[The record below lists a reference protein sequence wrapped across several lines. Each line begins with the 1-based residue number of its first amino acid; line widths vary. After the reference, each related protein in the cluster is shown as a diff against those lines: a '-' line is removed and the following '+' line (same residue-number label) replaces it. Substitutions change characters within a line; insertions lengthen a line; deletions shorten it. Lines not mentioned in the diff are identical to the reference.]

1 MTNEEAE
8 AAVTVALKAGMMWLD
23 TASIYKNEEG
33 VGRAVNAF
41 LASGGSR
48 ADVTVVSKISP
59 YEMKSPR
66 NAALKI
72 LDRLALDYVDV
83 LLLHWPAAAK
93 VPPAAPEQRS
103 HRHSAWRELMRL
115 KAEGKVKR
123 IGVSNFTKG
132 HLEAMMKEPDLEK
145 PEFNQVE
152 LHVRF
157 NQNSLRQFCEQHSIL
172 IMAYSP
178 FGSGAL
184 ISDPEVIT
192 IAKKYEAPTWQAL
205 LAFACCN
212 AAVTFVKSTRHDRI
226 RAAAAFGKEDAD
238 WTSLVAE
245 FQSAFADSQKKFC
258 WCPEKVLP

>member
-8 AAVTVALKAGMMWLD
+8 AAVGVALRAGMTWVD

-33 VGRAVNAF
+33 VGRAINAYM
-41 LASGGSR
+41 ASGGCR

-93 VPPAAPEQRS
+93 VSPAAPEQRS

-123 IGVSNFTKG
+123 IGVSNFTSG
-132 HLEAMMKEPDLEK
+132 HLEAMLREPDLEK

-157 NQNSLRQFCEQHSIL
+157 NQFSLRQFCAQQSIL

-178 FGSGAL
+178 LGSGTL
-184 ISDPEVIT
+184 IADPEVTT
-192 IAKKYEAPTWQAL
+192 IAAKYEVPTWQAL
-205 LAFACCN
+205 LAFACHN
-212 AAVTFVKSTRHDRI
+212 AAVTFVKSTQHDRI
-226 RAAAAFGKEDAD
+226 RAAAAFGKDDTD
-238 WTSLVAE
+238 WTSLLAD
-245 FQSAFADSQKKFC
+245 FLSAFANSQEKFC